1 MRMRLAFGVIVR
13 LFLPLING
21 MAKRWQGFRSIK
33 VLGLPRTYHANRSLF
48 TNLFA
53 HAANTLSMSLSSV
66 QGRSISQLVTYIP
79 IINPI
84 ISFSCPSNRPL
95 AEEDKVPETRR

>member
-21 MAKRWQGFRSIK
+21 MANGIRSLK
-33 VLGLPRTYHANRSLF
+33 VLRLPRNYHANRSLF

-66 QGRSISQLVTYIP
+66 QGGLQIP
-79 IINPI
+79 I
-84 ISFSCPSNRPL
+84 
-95 AEEDKVPETRR
+95 